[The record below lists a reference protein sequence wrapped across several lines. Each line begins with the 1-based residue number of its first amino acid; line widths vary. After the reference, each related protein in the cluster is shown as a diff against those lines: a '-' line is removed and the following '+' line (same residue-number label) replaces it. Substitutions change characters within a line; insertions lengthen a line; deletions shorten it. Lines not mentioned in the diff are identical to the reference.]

1 MKLII
6 QIPCY
11 NEEANLKATL
21 AALPTVI
28 KGITDLKVMV
38 VDDGSSDGTID
49 VAIEQGVDYVVR
61 NRRNRGL
68 ANTFSTGIETALMLG
83 ADIIVN
89 TDGDNQYQGRFIPD
103 LVKPIIDG
111 KSEIVIGARPI
122 DEIDDFTTLKK
133 KLQQVG
139 SFMVSHFAG
148 IDVPDT
154 TSGFRAYTRKAATSI
169 CVVSNFTYT
178 LETIIQAG
186 RRRIPL
192 TSVPIK
198 TNKKTRESRLFRNS
212 TQYVLRSIA
221 DMILISTQVRPLR
234 TFGSIGFVSIFIGTV
249 IGIRFLM
256 LLNLAGGTFLGQS
269 GHVQSLILAA
279 IFILFGSTSLLIG
292 LVADQVGANRILLE
306 KIYAQNREIAFDKS
320 KPVEEIENLVYCK
333 ITA

>member
-1 MKLII
+1 
-6 QIPCY
+6 
-11 NEEANLKATL
+11 
-21 AALPTVI
+21 
-28 KGITDLKVMV
+28 
-38 VDDGSSDGTID
+38 
-49 VAIEQGVDYVVR
+49 
-61 NRRNRGL
+61 
-68 ANTFSTGIETALMLG
+68 
-83 ADIIVN
+83 
-89 TDGDNQYQGRFIPD
+89 